1 MPDNSIRY
9 QALNVEVLATTPAH
23 IVAGIAAQFEA
34 PQATA
39 VERVRMAFDLLDAAE
54 SGVNGLKKF
63 GCYHIG
69 LEYHMDSQS
78 NFAEEQAEVDVLN
91 NSPLIK
97 DKLVEFEE
105 AMSALFSRGIKKKD
119 RPSKFALFV
128 EQHYLSPEADISRM
142 EAMNRGDYESV
153 ILGKHRT
160 DPVAV
165 IAKWEKEGV
174 PASFFVFAQRE
185 CPEWWKEYKIY
196 QKSRAGRT
204 PPKAKQGRVVKRHD
218 KRKGARVE
226 KNQRLEKKIK
236 NNS

>member
-1 MPDNSIRY
+1 MPDNSIRHPV
-9 QALNVEVLATTPAH
+9 LNVEVLANTPAH
-23 IVAGIAAQFEA
+23 IVAGIAAQFQA
-34 PQATA
+34 PQVTA

-54 SGVNGLKKF
+54 SGVKGLKKI

-69 LEYHMDSQS
+69 LEDHVDAQTI
-78 NFAEEQAEVDVLN
+78 FAEEQAEVDILN

-97 DKLVEFEE
+97 DNLVEFEV

-119 RPSKFALFV
+119 RPSRFALFL
-128 EQHYLSPEADISRM
+128 EEHYLSPDADISRM
-142 EAMNRGDYESV
+142 EAMNRGDHESV
-153 ILGKHRT
+153 ILGKYRT

-185 CPEWWKEYKIY
+185 FPEWWKDYKLY

-218 KRKGARVE
+218 KRKGARGE
-226 KNQRLEKKIK
+226 KKQKKIK